1 MGFFADIQDAAGLE
15 ARQQHCEQAEPVSV
29 LPDARQDAPQQNT
42 APSIQEPA
50 QPAAPK
56 PEPAA
61 PVQRPE
67 PTATPQPVF
76 TQMDDSE
83 AVAASV
89 KRIKADIER
98 ITRRNMKECVA
109 AYLEDLCAKD
119 PAFARTVIQ
128 PKKNMV
134 NCFRYITRKAR
145 DYAERERQDTGVT
158 ESGAYGT
165 DIPDDLCYQW
175 AVDYFNDPNADEERK
190 PQPRPT
196 PAAKPKDKPATPAK
210 PKPAPVTCGEGC
222 EQMTLLGAMK

>member
-1 MGFFADIQDAAGLE
+1 
-15 ARQQHCEQAEPVSV
+15 
-29 LPDARQDAPQQNT
+29 
-42 APSIQEPA
+42 
-50 QPAAPK
+50 
-56 PEPAA
+56 
-61 PVQRPE
+61 
-67 PTATPQPVF
+67 
-76 TQMDDSE
+76 MDDSE

-128 PKKNMV
+128 PKKSMV

-158 ESGAYGT
+158 ESGAYGC

-190 PQPRPT
+190 PQPKAP
-196 PAAKPKDKPATPAK
+196 PAAKPKDKPAAPAK

-222 EQMTLLGAMK
+222 EQMTLLGAMT